1 LPLSLR
7 HIGIRA
13 DDFNLV
19 PEFLNQRPGERRGG
33 YKGSK
38 PRSKCHPRDRCFEP
52 AVFPRPM
59 DALEAHR
66 VRPYTGSMHVHAHG
80 AGGPTRVLKISLAV
94 TLGYI
99 VLLVVA
105 GMRAHSLALLS
116 EAGHNLSD
124 FLALLLS
131 LVAVYFQTRP
141 ANSTKTYGYHRAGVL
156 AALVNATSLVAVS
169 FFIFYEA
176 FRRLQ
181 HPEHVQA
188 TVMMW
193 VAAAGVVMNGVIAL
207 LLYRSSR
214 GFGGDVNIRS
224 ALLHE
229 VGDTLSTAAVIAG
242 GWAILVTRNY
252 WIDSALSFGIA
263 VLILWSGFG
272 IVRETLNIL
281 LEGTPRGM
289 KLEKIESAIRSVG
302 GVNDVHDLHV
312 WSIGSET
319 HALSCHISIADI
331 PPSVSERILRD
342 VKDRLL
348 HDFRIDHTTIQFEH
362 AICEVAHG
370 CVIPVSESEEHHH
383 HHSH

>member
-1 LPLSLR
+1 ML
-7 HIGIRA
+7 
-13 DDFNLV
+13 
-19 PEFLNQRPGERRGG
+19 
-33 YKGSK
+33 
-38 PRSKCHPRDRCFEP
+38 
-52 AVFPRPM
+52 
-59 DALEAHR
+59 AH
-66 VRPYTGSMHVHAHG
+66 VHG
-80 AGGPTRVLKISLAV
+80 AGNPKQVLKISLGV
-94 TLGYI
+94 TLAYI

-105 GMRAHSLALLS
+105 GIRAHSLALLA

-131 LVAVYFQTRP
+131 LVAVYLQSRP
-141 ANSTKTYGYHRAGVL
+141 ASSTKTYGYHRAGVL
-156 AALVNATSLVAVS
+156 AALVNAVSLVAVS

-181 HPEHVQA
+181 HPVHVQA
-188 TVMMW
+188 SVMMW

-207 LLYRSSR
+207 MLYRSAER
-214 GFGGDVNIRS
+214 GGDVNIRS

-242 GWAILVTRNY
+242 GWTILVTGNS
-252 WIDSALSFGIA
+252 WIDSALSIGIG

-281 LEGTPRGM
+281 LEGTPRGV
-289 KLEKIESAIRSVG
+289 KLESVEIAIRSID
-302 GVNDVHDLHV
+302 GVNDVHDLHC

-319 HALSCHISIADI
+319 RALSCHIAIADI

-342 VKDRLL
+342 VKDRLH

-362 AICEVAHG
+362 VECEVAHG
-370 CVIPVSESEEHHH
+370 CVIPVGESEEQH

>member
-1 LPLSLR
+1 
-7 HIGIRA
+7 
-13 DDFNLV
+13 
-19 PEFLNQRPGERRGG
+19 
-33 YKGSK
+33 
-38 PRSKCHPRDRCFEP
+38 
-52 AVFPRPM
+52 
-59 DALEAHR
+59 
-66 VRPYTGSMHVHAHG
+66 MHVHPHG
-80 AGGPTRVLKISLAV
+80 AGGPTKVLKISLGV
-94 TLGYI
+94 TLAYI
-99 VLLVVA
+99 VLLVAA
-105 GMRAHSLALLS
+105 GVRAHSLALLS

-131 LVAVYFQTRP
+131 LVAVYFQSRP
-141 ANSTKTYGYHRAGVL
+141 ASSTKTYGYQRAGVL
-156 AALVNATSLVAVS
+156 AALVNASSLVIVS

-181 HPEHVQA
+181 HPEQVQA
-188 TVMMW
+188 TLMMG
-193 VAAAGVVMNGVIAL
+193 VAAAGVIMNGAIAL
-207 LLYRSSR
+207 LLYRS
-214 GFGGDVNIRS
+214 GGDVNIRS

-229 VGDTLSTAAVIAG
+229 LGDTLSTAAVIAG

-252 WIDSALSFGIA
+252 WIDSVLSVGIG

-289 KLEKIESAIRSVG
+289 KLERIEAAIRAIE

-331 PPSVSERILRD
+331 PPSISEKILRD
-342 VKDRLL
+342 VKERLL

-362 AICEVAHG
+362 VVCEVAHG
-370 CVIPVSESEEHHH
+370 CVIPVVETEEHQ
-383 HHSH
+383 HSHQH

>member
-1 LPLSLR
+1 
-7 HIGIRA
+7 
-13 DDFNLV
+13 
-19 PEFLNQRPGERRGG
+19 
-33 YKGSK
+33 
-38 PRSKCHPRDRCFEP
+38 
-52 AVFPRPM
+52 
-59 DALEAHR
+59 
-66 VRPYTGSMHVHAHG
+66 MHVHSHS
-80 AGGPTRVLKISLAV
+80 AGGPTRVLKISLGV
-94 TLGYI
+94 TLAYI

-105 GMRAHSLALLS
+105 GVRAHSLALLS

-124 FLALLLS
+124 FLALALS
-131 LVAVYFQTRP
+131 LVAVYFQSRP
-141 ANSTKTYGYHRAGVL
+141 PNSSKTYGYQRAGVL
-156 AALVNATSLVAVS
+156 AALVNASSLVVVS

-188 TVMMW
+188 SLMMW
-193 VAAAGVVMNGVIAL
+193 VAAAGVAMNGVIAL
-207 LLYRSSR
+207 LLYRSGR
-214 GFGGDVNIRS
+214 DVNIRS

-242 GWAILVTRNY
+242 GWAILATGNY
-252 WIDSALSFGIA
+252 WIDSALSVGIGA
-263 VLILWSGFG
+263 LILWSSFG

-289 KLEKIESAIRSVG
+289 KIEKIESAIREIA

-319 HALSCHISIADI
+319 HALSCHISIEDI

-342 VKDRLL
+342 VKECLH
-348 HDFRIDHTTIQFEH
+348 HDFRIVHTTIQFEH
-362 AICEVAHG
+362 AECEVAHG
-370 CVIPVSESEEHHH
+370 CVMPVAESEAHH

>member
-1 LPLSLR
+1 
-7 HIGIRA
+7 
-13 DDFNLV
+13 
-19 PEFLNQRPGERRGG
+19 
-33 YKGSK
+33 
-38 PRSKCHPRDRCFEP
+38 
-52 AVFPRPM
+52 
-59 DALEAHR
+59 
-66 VRPYTGSMHVHAHG
+66 MHVHSHG
-80 AGGPTRVLKISLAV
+80 GSPKRVLTISLAV
-94 TLGYI
+94 TLAYI

-105 GMRAHSLALLS
+105 GVRAHSLALLS

-131 LVAVYFQTRP
+131 LVAVYFQSRP
-141 ANSTKTYGYHRAGVL
+141 ANPSKTYGYQRAGVL
-156 AALVNATSLVAVS
+156 AALVNASSLVIVS
-169 FFIFYEA
+169 FYIFYEA
-176 FRRLQ
+176 FRRIQ

-188 TVMMW
+188 SVMMW
-193 VAAAGVVMNGVIAL
+193 VAAAGVVMNGAIAL
-207 LLYRSSR
+207 LLYRSAGHS
-214 GFGGDVNIRS
+214 GGDVNLRS

-242 GWAILVTRNY
+242 GWAILITGNY
-252 WIDSALSFGIA
+252 WIDSVLSVAIG

-289 KLEKIESAIRSVG
+289 KLEKIASAIREVD

-342 VKDRLL
+342 VKERL
-348 HDFRIDHTTIQFEH
+348 HHGFRIDHTTIQFEH
-362 AICEVAHG
+362 VECEVAHG
-370 CVIPVSESEEHHH
+370 CVMPVTESEAHH
-383 HHSH
+383 HHSHSH